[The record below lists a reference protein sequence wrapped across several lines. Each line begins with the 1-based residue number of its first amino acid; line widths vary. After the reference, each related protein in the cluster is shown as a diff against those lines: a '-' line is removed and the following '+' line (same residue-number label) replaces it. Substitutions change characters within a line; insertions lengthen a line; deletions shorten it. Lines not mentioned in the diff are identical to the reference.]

1 MLNTKYL
8 VSIVMTAVMVLAL
21 AGCGIGFNTNPG
33 GGSAAKSR
41 QPSASLEVPPDLMA
55 TTSDEITA
63 AKAEQESLQKREV
76 LPESFPTELVEDDDK
91 AWLQIQAS
99 PQQVWQRV
107 IGYWQAMGVGLVV
120 NQPNVGTMETGWIQ
134 PEQRPGAISALFA
147 GLNEAGYDKYRVR
160 LERSGDNAT
169 RLYVDHTWA
178 QKILITYPVKD
189 PDSTWVETEDPE
201 KALNLL
207 KAVAFE
213 LDPAGNILGG

>member
-1 MLNTKYL
+1 MRTSKHLL
-8 VSIVMTAVMVLAL
+8 SGLLVLAL

-33 GGSAAKSR
+33 GGTAAKSR
-41 QPSASLEVPPDLMA
+41 QPSASLEVPPDLME
-55 TTSDEITA
+55 TTSEEITA
-63 AKAEQESLQKREV
+63 AKAEQDALQSREV
-76 LPESFPTELVEDDDK
+76 LPESFPTELVQDGDA

-107 IGYWQAMGVGLVV
+107 IAYWQAIGVGLVT
-120 NQPNVGTMETGWIQ
+120 NQPQTGTMETGWIQ
-134 PEQRPGAISALFA
+134 PEQKPGAISALFA

-160 LERSGDNAT
+160 LERSGDNET
-169 RLYVDHTWA
+169 KLFVDHTWA
-178 QKILITYPVKD
+178 QKILVTYPVKD

-213 LDPAGNILGG
+213 LDPDSHILGG

>member
-1 MLNTKYL
+1 MRTSKHLL
-8 VSIVMTAVMVLAL
+8 SGLLVLAL

-33 GGSAAKSR
+33 GGTAAKSR
-41 QPSASLEVPPDLMA
+41 QPSASLEVPPDLME
-55 TTSDEITA
+55 TTSEEITA
-63 AKAEQESLQKREV
+63 AKAEQDALQSREV
-76 LPESFPTELVEDDDK
+76 LPESFPTELVQDGDA

-107 IGYWQAMGVGLVV
+107 IAYWQAMGVGLVT
-120 NQPNVGTMETGWIQ
+120 NQPQTGTMETGWIQ
-134 PEQRPGAISALFA
+134 PEQKPGAISALFA

-160 LERSGDNAT
+160 LERSGDNET
-169 RLYVDHTWA
+169 KLFVDHTWA
-178 QKILITYPVKD
+178 QKILVTYPVKD

-213 LDPAGNILGG
+213 LDPDSHILGG

>member
-1 MLNTKYL
+1 MRSPRPK
-8 VSIVMTAVMVLAL
+8 
-21 AGCGIGFNTNPG
+21 P
-33 GGSAAKSR
+33 SR
-41 QPSASLEVPPDLMA
+41 
-55 TTSDEITA
+55 T
-63 AKAEQESLQKREV
+63 SLQKREV

-134 PEQRPGAISALFA
+134 PERRPGAISALFA